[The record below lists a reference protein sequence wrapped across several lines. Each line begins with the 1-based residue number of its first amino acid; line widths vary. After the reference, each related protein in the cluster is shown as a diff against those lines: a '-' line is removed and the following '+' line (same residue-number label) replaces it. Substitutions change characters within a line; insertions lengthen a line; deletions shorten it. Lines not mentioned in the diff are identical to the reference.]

1 MMDDMAALGRNPS
14 IPDDPFGVR
23 KRKPIPYQFVLDA
36 IASLSPRTRSMFGC
50 LAVYIG
56 SKIVFFLR
64 DKPGASPDNGVW
76 LATTEQHHESL
87 RREFPNM
94 RSIELLG
101 KKVTHW
107 QVLPAD
113 AADFEQAAFRAA
125 DLVIA
130 RDPRIGKIPNS
141 RRAPS
146 KRAGKAAKSQREA
159 PSKLAAKS
167 RTKR

>member
-1 MMDDMAALGRNPS
+1 MPE
-14 IPDDPFGVR
+14 DPFAIR

-36 IASLSPRTRSMFGC
+36 IASLSPQTRSMFGC

-87 RREFPNM
+87 HREFPNM
-94 RSIELLG
+94 RSIQLLG

-113 AADFEQAAFRAA
+113 AADFEEAALRAA

-141 RRAPS
+141 RRTPS
-146 KRAGKAAKSQREA
+146 KHPGNAARATKKAASRA
-159 PSKLAAKS
+159 AAKS
-167 RTKR
+167 RAKR